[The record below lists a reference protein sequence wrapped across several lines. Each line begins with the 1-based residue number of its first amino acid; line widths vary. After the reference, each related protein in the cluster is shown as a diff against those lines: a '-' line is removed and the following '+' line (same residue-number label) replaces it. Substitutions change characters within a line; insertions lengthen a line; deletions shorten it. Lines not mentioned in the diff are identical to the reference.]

1 MAKKRTKQKKK
12 PFSVILL
19 VAMLLVLSYFVF
31 SIISTAVDNKRQSN
45 EYEKLSDKLSDRL
58 EENAEL
64 SELVDN
70 GNESEVAEKYARENG
85 YAYPD
90 ERLYYDATPGE

>member
-1 MAKKRTKQKKK
+1 MAKKKTKQKKK

-19 VAMLLVLSYFVF
+19 VAMLLILSYFVF

>member
-1 MAKKRTKQKKK
+1 MTHKKTKQKRK
-12 PFSVILL
+12 PFSIILA
-19 VAMLLVLSYFVF
+19 VAVVLVLSYFVF
-31 SIISTAVDNKRQSN
+31 SIISTAVENKRQKN
-45 EYEKLSDKLSDRL
+45 EYDKLENKL
-58 EENAEL
+58 EQKLEQNAEL

>member
-1 MAKKRTKQKKK
+1 M
-12 PFSVILL
+12 ILL
-19 VAMLLVLSYFVF
+19 VAMLLILSYFVF